1 MNIGLI
7 IAGGVGQRMKM
18 NVPKQFIK
26 VLGKPIIIYT
36 LEAFERNKNIDEV
49 VVVCLKGWED
59 KLRNWADEYGIKKLT
74 HIVPGGNTGM
84 ESLRNGMIALRDNY
98 DENDIAVIHDAVRP
112 LLSDAI
118 IDTNIEGVKEFGTAI
133 TCVPT
138 TEALLYSEDMINSE
152 KIVDRS
158 LIARTQTP
166 QSLRI
171 GKFAWAHEEAVNRG
185 IKDTVATCTLLVELG
200 ESVHIVWGEE
210 TNFKVTTAEHIALLE
225 AYIKAGALGE

>member
-7 IAGGVGQRMKM
+7 IAGGTGQRMKM

-26 VLGKPIIIYT
+26 VLGKPIMIYT
-36 LEAFERNKNIDEV
+36 LEAFQNNNNIDEI
-49 VVVCLKGWED
+49 VVVCLESWIE
-59 KLRNWADEYGIKKLT
+59 KLRAWAEEYNITKLKT
-74 HIVPGGNTGM
+74 IVPGGNTGM
-84 ESLRNGMIALRDNY
+84 ESLRNGMKALRDNY
-98 DENDIAVIHDAVRP
+98 SEDDIAVIHDAVRP
-112 LLSDAI
+112 LISDAI

-138 TEALLYSEDMINSE
+138 TEALLKSDDMINSSE
-152 KIVDRS
+152 IVDRN

-171 GKFAWAHEEAVNRG
+171 GKFAWAHEEAIKRG
-185 IKDTVATCTLLVELG
+185 IQDTVATCTLLVELG

>member
-7 IAGGVGQRMKM
+7 IAGGTGQRMKM

-49 VVVCLKGWED
+49 VVVCLQGWEE
-59 KLRNWADEYGIKKLT
+59 KLQKWADQYGIKKLT
-74 HIVPGGNTGM
+74 HIVPGGKTGM

-98 DENDIAVIHDAVRP
+98 PEDSIAVIHDAVRP
-112 LLSDAI
+112 LISDAI

-138 TEALLYSEDMINSE
+138 TEALLYSEDMIESK
-152 KIVDRS
+152 KIVDRN

-166 QSLRI
+166 QSLYI
-171 GKFAWAHEEAVNRG
+171 SKFVWAHEEAVKRG
-185 IKDTVATCTLLVELG
+185 ITDTVATCTLLVELG
-200 ESVHIVWGEE
+200 EQVHIVWGEE

-225 AYIKAGALGE
+225 AYIKAGAL